1 MELIVYAAQAPREGE
16 RALAWGLLRLALA
29 RELGLHALPETA
41 REPGGKP
48 YFPARP
54 ELQFSLSHS
63 HGGAVCAPHSLP
75 VGGGIEKLP
84 PAPPPL
90 APGMGGEALFR
101 PWTAQE
107 ATAPGGR
114 VL

>member
-48 YFPARP
+48 
-54 ELQFSLSHS
+54 
-63 HGGAVCAPHSLP
+63 
-75 VGGGIEKLP
+75 
-84 PAPPPL
+84 
-90 APGMGGEALFR
+90 
-101 PWTAQE
+101 
-107 ATAPGGR
+107 
-114 VL
+114 